1 MINIQ
6 SKGNIEIE
14 PSENGGYI
22 IKVTS
27 QEMIPVSDLKIQPVM
42 NASRSKQQLFTATTI
57 DEAMII
63 VREQLE
69 KIIGLV

>member
-6 SKGNIEIE
+6 AKGNIEIE
-14 PSENGGYI
+14 PSENGGFI
-22 IKVTS
+22 IKVST
-27 QEMIPVSDLKIQPVM
+27 QEIITAGEMQIKPVM
-42 NASRSKQQLFTATTI
+42 NSSRTRQQLFTATAM

-69 KIIGLV
+69 KMMGLI

>member
-14 PSENGGYI
+14 LSENGGFI
-22 IKVTS
+22 IKVST
-27 QEMIPVSDLKIQPVM
+27 QEIIPVGEVQIKPVM
-42 NASRSKQQLFTATTI
+42 NASRTRQQLFTATTM
-57 DEAMII
+57 DEAMIV

-69 KIIGLV
+69 KMMGLI